1 LRAFPKSDPIAAA
14 SAHAYLRNGHPRK
27 ALALFGVAMSAEARP
42 SLWAEAFLSSMAAPG
57 FAAKASDYG
66 RLADISG
73 DPRPFLGATL
83 SSLAEGDKPA
93 AEAWLEK
100 ALSGGASVPPELL
113 WDCGLYE
120 ILANR
125 SDAASGSAEIALM
138 GDAAWMSGDV
148 ELAKRR
154 WTRSIALGPKASWKP
169 YANLALLSRPRSDQ
183 ASSYWERMRSAFLA
197 APPSPEREGAL
208 GSYAAHLAREGKDA
222 EALAVLKG
230 GIPPLSDASGKLS
243 VLALAIN
250 GRSMPEGRY
259 AAQLERLA
267 ALRPGDPAVMGAALK
282 ALSIRGM
289 YGEVAVL
296 REGAARR
303 KLPLEYG
310 WYYEA
315 EVLAA
320 WGDYGGAVAAIQ
332 KGIGISERFTDGA
345 EEGAFALGGLFAA
358 MGDPVKSA
366 AEYSRAVAAAR
377 NGQAKC
383 AALKALGRELGATG
397 DKAGAE
403 RAYRDALAADPGDA
417 EAALLARSVPG
428 K

>member
-1 LRAFPKSDPIAAA
+1 
-14 SAHAYLRNGHPRK
+14 
-27 ALALFGVAMSAEARP
+27 MSAEARP
-42 SLWAEAFLSSMAAPG
+42 ALWAEAFLSSMSAPG
-57 FAAKASDYG
+57 FTAKASDYG

-73 DPRPFLGATL
+73 DPRPFLGAAL

-169 YANLALLSRPRSDQ
+169 YANLALLSRPRSELKPR
-183 ASSYWERMRSAFLA
+183 AIGRGCARPSSPRHPLPREREPWLVRAHTLPARGRMPRRSRYSRA
-197 APPSPEREGAL
+197 ACRPSPAL
-208 GSYAAHLAREGKDA
+208 QGKAVGLGPRYQAAVPCPKAAMR
-222 EALAVLKG
+222 
-230 GIPPLSDASGKLS
+230 PSSSASPRC
-243 VLALAIN
+243 VPN
-250 GRSMPEGRY
+250 
-259 AAQLERLA
+259 
-267 ALRPGDPAVMGAALK
+267 DPMVMGAALK

-320 WGDYGGAVAAIQ
+320 RGDYAERSAIRDRNTP
-332 KGIGISERFTDGA
+332 SASRRA

-358 MGDPVKSA
+358 MGDHVKSA
-366 AEYSRAVAAAR
+366 AEYSRAPSRRRGTAR
-377 NGQAKC
+377 PNAPPSK
-383 AALKALGRELGATG
+383 RSGANWARLA
-397 DKAGAE
+397 DKARSRTGL
-403 RAYRDALAADPGDA
+403 YRDALAADPGDA
-417 EAALLARSVPG
+417 EAALLARSVAG